1 MKQEMNAINHLYRI
15 LYPFKLSKN
24 PQTELLILW
33 IKNHIINKPHA
44 ENVFDIHGHYN
55 KSLNLLHNE
64 IKKKINIYSFYP
76 QNLISTLLKYIQK
89 TVYSYYIHFNKMN
102 YYILFEQCIRI
113 LKEIKQNFQIEPYN
127 SFNYIEQYPNVKICK
142 QRYEEYGRILFNY
155 HHNNDKLPYI
165 IRNILYILNE
175 DNLEKSMVERKKWLL
190 NEIYKFVDLLTSLSN
205 DPKWLEMLYGQK
217 IDMKK
222 ALTIHNQFCKE
233 YNIFKYKVIV
243 NKNDSRD
250 NQMEEL
256 IDMFIN
262 YLFDIHQCVL
272 TLINIKC
279 KILYIDYKD
288 YKINNQYPE
297 LYQEILI
304 YIKDKISIGNRIDNI
319 LFDMIPYYK
328 EQC

>member
-1 MKQEMNAINHLYRI
+1 
-15 LYPFKLSKN
+15 
-24 PQTELLILW
+24 
-33 IKNHIINKPHA
+33 
-44 ENVFDIHGHYN
+44 
-55 KSLNLLHNE
+55 
-64 IKKKINIYSFYP
+64 
-76 QNLISTLLKYIQK
+76 
-89 TVYSYYIHFNKMN
+89 MN

-233 YNIFKYKVIV
+233 YNIIETLKALRASTKIIEKDKFPGDY
-243 NKNDSRD
+243 
-250 NQMEEL
+250 
-256 IDMFIN
+256 
-262 YLFDIHQCVL
+262 Y
-272 TLINIKC
+272 LINIDFVEKRVNLRIFS
-279 KILYIDYKD
+279 KSRFEKASEEYVQIEKEIDENKNAVVLVASDSIKSIKRAYPSYFLDTSKFI
-288 YKINNQYPE
+288 YALEKIN
-297 LYQEILI
+297 
-304 YIKDKISIGNRIDNI
+304 KDCIERGYVKND
-319 LFDMIPYYK
+319 
-328 EQC
+328 